1 MPTTVCTSCNGKK
14 GHDEMGERPCQY
26 CAGTG
31 RNTRSNLFHAPC
43 NKCNGSGMKAY
54 CEFVKCTTC
63 NGRGKIDY

>member
-14 GHDEMGERPCQY
+14 GHDEMGERP
-26 CAGTG
+26 
-31 RNTRSNLFHAPC
+31 SNLFHAPC